1 MRNHLPPILSFVKEG
16 TKGSSEKNILFLKSV
31 ERRLKNS
38 GVISAA
44 SEAEQLVR
52 HFSGMSRL
60 DFFTGQKT
68 VTPRTRKSIQAAL
81 KTRLEG
87 QPLSYILKEAE
98 FFGLKFFVNEHTL
111 IPRPETEILV
121 EEALK
126 FIPDHPP
133 LERRRM
139 MAMQPTEILDL
150 GTGCGCI
157 AISLT
162 MHRTDCRMTALDVSC
177 EALKMARKN
186 IKFNGLDKKVKLIK
200 SNLFAA
206 FGRDKK
212 NLFDL
217 IISNPP
223 YVPEEDF
230 RTLSR
235 EVLSEPRLALDGGP
249 QGLLI
254 LEAILDQAP
263 YFLKDNGWLLMEIG
277 DGQAKT
283 LAKKILKE
291 NRFLNLRFV
300 KDLNGVDRIL
310 VAQKD
315 SA

>member
-1 MRNHLPPILSFVKEG
+1 MPKTRNLGL
-16 TKGSSEKNILFLKSV
+16 NISFLKSV
-31 ERRLKNS
+31 EKRLKES
-38 GVISAA
+38 RIPSAA

-68 VTPRTRKSIQAAL
+68 VTPRTRKFIQVAL

-87 QPLSYILKEAE
+87 QPLSYILEEAE
-98 FFGLKFFVNEHTL
+98 FFGLKFFVNQHTL

-121 EEALK
+121 EEGLK
-126 FIPDHPP
+126 
-133 LERRRM
+133 
-139 MAMQPTEILDL
+139 ILDEIPRRSL
-150 GTGCGCI
+150 KRPPRDDRDASEPIINVLDIGAGSGCI

-162 MHRTDCRMTALDVSC
+162 MHKTDCRMTALDVSSK
-177 EALKMARKN
+177 ALKMARKN
-186 IKFNGLDKKVKLIK
+186 VKFNGLGQKIKLIK
-200 SNLFAA
+200 SNLFGA

-212 NLFDL
+212 SSFDL

-223 YVPEEDF
+223 YVQEEDF
-230 RTLSR
+230 RILSR

-254 LEAILDQAP
+254 IEAILDQAP
-263 YFLKDNGWLLMEIG
+263 YFLKSNGWLLMEIG
-277 DGQAKT
+277 DGQAET

-300 KDLNGVDRIL
+300 KDLNGIERVL

-315 SA
+315 SV